1 MKILRLFLSACF
13 ILCHSLAPA
22 RDLTYVFTSKGV
34 YETCEDLWFKCLVL
48 DRESRR
54 LSDASH
60 TAYIELVNPAD
71 SVVCQEKYPVAD
83 GQSEGHIYVGDDW
96 MPGEYR
102 LYAYTRNS
110 VGQNDTIQFPTRILV
125 VNDLSEVPRQL
136 AAHSSTVTIAPE
148 HITPYN
154 GGLKATVTLD
164 STSYGTR
171 SSVNGQ
177 IRVTDNE
184 GNPVEAKVVLS
195 VYDCLYRYKHSEGGL
210 STRLYAEDNSGSG
223 SEIQPFLSDG
233 VSSGVM
239 RKGRKGKELT
249 ESQWINVY
257 DVDAAAGKFNIV
269 ETDPKG
275 RFEVTSDIGLHLGRE
290 LIMKPLTAE
299 KNHSLVFDR
308 PFESLAELR
317 DKSTDYSFPVI
328 QSPKTD
334 EGDEDYID
342 PVDSDYTSRK
352 TVHLD
357 EVVAQA
363 KTPYYSHREKLYGYL
378 DSIHAMKSGVWVCH
392 CPSRTGNGYIN
403 DYIRGYSHHQDGY
416 LMPKEKFAPKI
427 GVAYEAIKYSCGTA
441 YDHVVDIQIVVYE
454 GERMS
459 QEDLL
464 KEAGLFADQGYERPH
479 AFTNWNPDDWFV
491 GMDDNRNTLL
501 WFPRGETDEN
511 GTLELIFYTS
521 DFTSTFIVRGIAF
534 SEDGR
539 FTDIGN
545 VVFEVE

>member
-1 MKILRLFLSACF
+1 
-13 ILCHSLAPA
+13 
-22 RDLTYVFTSKGV
+22 
-34 YETCEDLWFKCLVL
+34 
-48 DRESRR
+48 
-54 LSDASH
+54 
-60 TAYIELVNPAD
+60 
-71 SVVCQEKYPVAD
+71 
-83 GQSEGHIYVGDDW
+83 
-96 MPGEYR
+96 
-102 LYAYTRNS
+102 
-110 VGQNDTIQFPTRILV
+110 
-125 VNDLSEVPRQL
+125 
-136 AAHSSTVTIAPE
+136 
-148 HITPYN
+148 
-154 GGLKATVTLD
+154 
-164 STSYGTR
+164 
-171 SSVNGQ
+171 
-177 IRVTDNE
+177 
-184 GNPVEAKVVLS
+184 
-195 VYDCLYRYKHSEGGL
+195 
-210 STRLYAEDNSGSG
+210 
-223 SEIQPFLSDG
+223 
-233 VSSGVM
+233 
-239 RKGRKGKELT
+239 
-249 ESQWINVY
+249 
-257 DVDAAAGKFNIV
+257 
-269 ETDPKG
+269 
-275 RFEVTSDIGLHLGRE
+275 
-290 LIMKPLTAE
+290 MKPLTAE

-317 DKSTDYSFPVI
+317 GRSTDYSFPVI

-342 PVDSDYTSRK
+342 PVDSDYSSRK

-363 KTPYYSHREKLYGYL
+363 KTPYYSHREKLYGHL

-427 GVAYEAIKYSCGTA
+427 GVAYEAIKYSGGTA

-479 AFTNWNPDDWFV
+479 AFTNWNPEDWFA
-491 GMDDNRNTLL
+491 GIDDNRNTLL
-501 WFPRGETDEN
+501 WLPRGETD
-511 GTLELIFYTS
+511 GDGLLELIFYTS

-539 FTDIGN
+539 FADIGN